1 MLVRIIQDWRR
12 KGVEQYGD
20 RSTEHSLSKKMHMLC
35 SVTRWLKKMIFS
47 RNVESEL
54 VFAFYGVVI
63 RVRVLIGHV
72 ISSYLETLLCEALK
86 TKKQTNKRTVTYR
99 CDRKPKQPLS
109 VVVGGGKRL
118 AFLELFSQTSHFI
131 RHLMWFTEIRVSS
144 KSCYS
149 HIQRIQSVLE
159 GVLIC

>member
-1 MLVRIIQDWRR
+1 
-12 KGVEQYGD
+12 
-20 RSTEHSLSKKMHMLC
+20 MHMLC

-86 TKKQTNKRTVTYR
+86 TNKQTNKQANR
-99 CDRKPKQPLS
+99 DLQ
-109 VVVGGGKRL
+109 
-118 AFLELFSQTSHFI
+118 
-131 RHLMWFTEIRVSS
+131 M
-144 KSCYS
+144 
-149 HIQRIQSVLE
+149 
-159 GVLIC
+159 